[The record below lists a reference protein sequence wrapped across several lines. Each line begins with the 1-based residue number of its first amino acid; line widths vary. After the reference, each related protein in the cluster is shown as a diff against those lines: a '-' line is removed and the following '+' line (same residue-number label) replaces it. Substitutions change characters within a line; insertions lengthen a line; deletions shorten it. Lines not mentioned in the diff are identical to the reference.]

1 MIFKMMNHPKESIM
15 KKLIRRKV
23 VLLAIILI
31 AVFNFNQLFAHLN
44 SFSSIV
50 KSERNKVV
58 HITTSSIVDNRH
70 FFNDPFFEKFFKNIP
85 KNMPKKKR
93 ESALGSGFFISHD
106 GYILT
111 NNHVVA
117 RADKI
122 EVVLFNDKKYN
133 AKVVGND
140 KMTDLALLKIDI
152 ENHDYAE
159 LGDSDELEVGDWVLA
174 IGNPLGLDH
183 SVTSGII
190 SAKERGVFG
199 NSVAYGQFL
208 QTDAAINPGNS
219 GGPLYNMDGKVVGI
233 NSAIVASGQGL
244 GFAIPSNLAKKIF
257 KQLMKNGKVVRG
269 YFGVIP
275 QELDEELAKSFGLP
289 EGTGGIIL
297 TRVDDDTPA
306 YKAGLKQGD
315 IIVEIEGKKIIKEGQ
330 FRQYIAETMPGESL
344 SVKVFRQGK
353 FFQKSVKVS
362 KRPDDEVASFTGVSQ
377 DFGMQL
383 VKLNNDLR
391 SQLDVNF
398 EYGLYV
404 YDVDPT
410 EIAWE
415 KGIRKGDIILEA
427 RNNKLKSNDDFQE
440 VVKECRK
447 LKIPVNLLVYRNGNV
462 NFVALPIDYNR

>member
-1 MIFKMMNHPKESIM
+1 M

>member
-1 MIFKMMNHPKESIM
+1 MMNHPKESIM

>member
-1 MIFKMMNHPKESIM
+1 MMNHPKESIM

-208 QTDAAINPGNS
+208 QTDQIN
-219 GGPLYNMDGKVVGI
+219 
-233 NSAIVASGQGL
+233 QG
-244 GFAIPSNLAKKIF
+244 
-257 KQLMKNGKVVRG
+257 
-269 YFGVIP
+269 
-275 QELDEELAKSFGLP
+275 
-289 EGTGGIIL
+289 
-297 TRVDDDTPA
+297 
-306 YKAGLKQGD
+306 
-315 IIVEIEGKKIIKEGQ
+315 
-330 FRQYIAETMPGESL
+330 
-344 SVKVFRQGK
+344 
-353 FFQKSVKVS
+353 
-362 KRPDDEVASFTGVSQ
+362 
-377 DFGMQL
+377 
-383 VKLNNDLR
+383 
-391 SQLDVNF
+391 
-398 EYGLYV
+398 
-404 YDVDPT
+404 
-410 EIAWE
+410 
-415 KGIRKGDIILEA
+415 
-427 RNNKLKSNDDFQE
+427 
-440 VVKECRK
+440 
-447 LKIPVNLLVYRNGNV
+447 
-462 NFVALPIDYNR
+462 

>member
-1 MIFKMMNHPKESIM
+1 MLNHPKGSIM
-15 KKLIRRKV
+15 KKLIRLKFVLLV
-23 VLLAIILI
+23 VLLI
-31 AVFNFNQLFAHLN
+31 AVFSFNQLFAHLN

-58 HITTSSIVDNRH
+58 HITTSSIVDNSR
-70 FFNDPFFEKFFKNIP
+70 FFNDPFFEKFFKNMP

-122 EVVLFNDKKYN
+122 EVILFNGKKYK

-159 LGDSDELEVGDWVLA
+159 FGDSDELEVGDWVLA

-219 GGPLYNMDGKVVGI
+219 GGPLYNMDGKVIGI
-233 NSAIVASGQGL
+233 NAAIVASGQGL
-244 GFAIPSNLAKKIF
+244 GFAIPSNLAKKTF

-306 YKAGLKQGD
+306 HKAGLKQGD

-330 FRQYIAETMPGESL
+330 FRQHIAETMPGESL
-344 SVKVFRQGK
+344 SVKVFRQGE
-353 FFQKSVKVS
+353 FFQKPVTVS
-362 KRPDDEVASFTGVSQ
+362 KRPDDDVASFTGVSQ

-391 SQLDVNF
+391 NQLDVNF

-427 RNNKLKSNDDFQE
+427 RNNRLKSNDDFQA